1 MLYAFE
7 SLDFNGEYVMKKFVL
22 MLVIAFLCTLNAYA
36 EISFEAGVSVSKEA
50 ENAAVAKEEALKEA
64 YREAFLNVAGR
75 LTTKENVEKLNELK
89 DEELIHFIK
98 ETDVIAEKST
108 KDSYM
113 ADLNIKISS
122 ELLKSYMLENNMI
135 EVVAAPADILLI
147 PVFSD
152 TQYQGNVLFEDGNI
166 WREVLLSKGHIKAG
180 NLTMDVIKQNDSN
193 AAFLTADNVLNMSE
207 QTFEQIK
214 FMNHASN
221 IFVVHAVLAGLNN
234 VVLTVKQYG
243 KPDYRVVVHGTDGDP
258 FEKAV
263 EDMVNYIYN
272 VMQQK
277 SVDQSA
283 YKSKINAVFEYQKL
297 KDWLDLQKTLKTVPQ
312 IKNIETGVMENGK
325 VRFGIDFSGTIEML
339 EAALKQEGFLLS
351 FENGYYMIKSGRFE

>member
-1 MLYAFE
+1 
-7 SLDFNGEYVMKKFVL
+7 MKKFVL
-22 MLVIAFLCTLNAYA
+22 AFVFAFLCVLNVRA
-36 EISFEAGVSVSKEA
+36 EVSFDAGVSVSKEA
-50 ENAAVAKEEALKEA
+50 ENAAVAKDEALKEA

-75 LTTKENVEKLNELK
+75 LTTEENVEKLNELK

-108 KDSYM
+108 KNGYM
-113 ADLNIKISS
+113 ADLNIKIDG
-122 ELLKSYMLENNMI
+122 ELLKAYMFENSMI

-147 PVFSD
+147 PVFAD
-152 TQYQGNVLFEDGNI
+152 TQYRGNVLFEDGNV
-166 WREVLLSKGHIKAG
+166 WRDVLLSKGHIKAG
-180 NLTMDVIKQNDSN
+180 NLTMDVIKPSDSN
-193 AAFLTADNVLNMSE
+193 VAFLTADNVLNMSE

-221 IFVVHAVLAGLNN
+221 IFVAHAVLAGLNN

-243 KPDYRVVVHGTDGDP
+243 KPDYRVVVQANDGDP

-283 YKSKINAVFEYQKL
+283 YKSKINAVFEYRKL
-297 KDWLDLQKTLKTVPQ
+297 KDWLDLQKTLRTVPQ
-312 IKNIETGVMENGK
+312 IKNIETGAMENGK

-339 EAALKQEGFLLS
+339 EASLKQNGLFLT
-351 FENGYYMIKSGRFE
+351 FENGYYTIKSERFE